1 MFGNAQMYAALN
13 VSEITNTLDVKSSS
27 DTSKALINGVVIPT
41 SVTAKKVINFYRVA
55 PISTG
60 SEVQRIVFQVNCRA
74 PLLSQA
80 ETIGYA
86 VYTKL
91 HRRTYSGYF
100 IRCKVLAPIPPAD
113 NTDTHNQPVECE
125 MILKPEV

>member
-1 MFGNAQMYAALN
+1 MYAALN
-13 VSEITNTLDVKSSS
+13 VPEITNTIDAKSS
-27 DTSKALINGVVIPT
+27 TSTAKALINGLVIPAD
-41 SVTAKKVINFYRVA
+41 VTAKKAINFYRVA

-86 VYTKL
+86 VYTQL
-91 HRRTYSGYF
+91 HRRTYHGYF

-113 NTDTHNQPVECE
+113 STDTHNQPVECE
-125 MILKPEV
+125 MLLKPEV